1 MTNNALGIRTS
12 ATVGINTQNTVER
25 NNAVG
30 IEMKKS
36 VMGLHLVHVSHGI
49 RRTELREGTTGR
61 PISVPR
67 IVAVAEPVQAPVT
80 EGQPAR
86 AEPRVELAFYRKYT
100 EALLRRYLRL
110 STQVGRTPSLMG
122 RELFRGSA
130 SHYTMT
136 TFEDEV
142 VFCVDVERCMAK
154 LLKEDQR
161 FIQRIAIQGYTL
173 HEAAPLLGLD
183 FRRCHERYNAAL
195 DQLTEVFLAGRILEP
210 LKCCQDVDTV

>member
-1 MTNNALGIRTS
+1 MTNGAFGIRTGK
-12 ATVGINTQNTVER
+12 TVGINMENTVER

-36 VMGLHLVHVSHGI
+36 VMGLHLVHVSSSI

-67 IVAVAEPVQAPVT
+67 IMAVAEPVQAPVT
-80 EGQPAR
+80 ERQPAA

-110 STQVGRTPSLMG
+110 STQVGRTPTLMG

-142 VFCVDVERCMAK
+142 VFCVDVERCLAK
-154 LLKEDQR
+154 LRKEDQR
-161 FIQRIAIQGYTL
+161 FIQRIALQGYTL
-173 HEAAPLLGLD
+173 QEAAPLLRLD
-183 FRRCHERYNAAL
+183 FRRCHERYNTAL
-195 DQLTEVFLAGRILEP
+195 DQLTEIFLAGRILEP